1 MTLLTTEGSPLR
13 LSGGSLVRGDGSEPI
28 PLPCPRD
35 RADELS
41 AVRSWLSHNAV
52 TVEAADS
59 PPQEPVAGGAE
70 LHSLLAR
77 LRAVDRH
84 DPHAFRDPGRST
96 AAS

>member
-1 MTLLTTEGSPLR
+1 MTLRTSDGRTLR
-13 LSGGSLVRGDGSEPI
+13 LSGGSLLRGDGSEPI
-28 PLPCPRD
+28 PLPCPRE

-41 AVRSWLSHNAV
+41 AVRSWLSRNAV
-52 TVEAADS
+52 TVEDAET

-77 LRAVDRH
+77 LRAVERH
-84 DPHAFRDPGRST
+84 DADGFRDRGRST

>member
-1 MTLLTTEGSPLR
+1 MTLRTSEGRPLR

-41 AVRSWLSHNAV
+41 AVRSWLSRNRV
-52 TVEAADS
+52 TVEDADT
-59 PPQEPVAGGAE
+59 PPQEPVEGGAE

-77 LRAVDRH
+77 LRAVERH
-84 DPHAFRDPGRST
+84 ETDAFRDRGRTT